1 LVVNKEEA
9 FIFYATFI
17 AGEYSFLKIR
27 RDDVVLDAGASI
39 GDFTVIASRMAKRVI
54 VIEPNPTYLKLLE
67 RNLKLNNVNNV
78 EILPFA
84 IGGTEGKMKFKLNG
98 VTSSLAE
105 EGIEVE
111 VKPLDS
117 RVNEKT
123 TR

>member
-1 LVVNKEEA
+1 MVVNKEEA